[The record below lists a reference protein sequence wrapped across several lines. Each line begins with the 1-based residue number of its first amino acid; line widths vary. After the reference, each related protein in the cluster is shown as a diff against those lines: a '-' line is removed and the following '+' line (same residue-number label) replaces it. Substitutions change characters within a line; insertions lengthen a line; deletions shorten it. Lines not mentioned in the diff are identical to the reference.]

1 MAKRKARGLR
11 EQARKWTCNHFSIT
25 DHRGD
30 PAKLLRKAAD
40 SIEQLG
46 EIEVL
51 DIVFRSPGEPSF
63 KEITVSVYFSFRSES

>member
-1 MAKRKARGLR
+1 MAKIKKAGLR
-11 EQARKWTCNHFSIT
+11 EQAQKWTCNHFSIT

-30 PAKLLRKAAD
+30 AAKLLRKAAV

-51 DIVFRSPGEPSF
+51 DIVFHGPAEPSF
-63 KEITVSVYFSFRSES
+63 KEITLSVYFSFCSES